1 MKPTY
6 LLSFLLS
13 VALFIG
19 CTSKNIADHSIE
31 QNFAYEFNVENY
43 DQYYE
48 LDPEGKSFKSSQKI
62 SIINVSEKHT
72 SQINFSL
79 HPKIVIDQIIIR
91 NLSGKEIP
99 IRQWNKIGVRRTTRI
114 WADTSLNEF
123 PVYQIQTSESFAP
136 GQQLFFEIDY
146 HLDAGFIIDYPEKM
160 YELTVSPKVS
170 YAVGP
175 FTGHNP
181 WFGRNLIAPFTI
193 TIKHSKNHYTCAPG
207 NLITSKQENQF
218 VIDIYECKYPN
229 IPTFSCAEYKKIS
242 RQSDTFRLEYYLY
255 PDQQV
260 TEEMMDTTFRVIDLY
275 SKTFGDNGTR
285 EYRFGTV
292 GKAKSWKMG
301 GENKG
306 NAIFL
311 TDSATRIYTNWLL
324 NWTAN
329 LFTGG
334 LSGKETNFF
343 FFSHE
348 LYHNWNLFYVQW
360 SGKLYEWFGEGG
372 ANFISAWAAEKVIST
387 EAGAHAR
394 KFFIKKFIKHK
405 GYEAGQP
412 LESVRKTGTAERT
425 LMYYYGAI
433 VWEQLRRKLGDE
445 AFFTGLREFYREQGF
460 KQATYA
466 DLLVSLQARADIDV
480 KKFLSQWTTENAKI
494 KLTIGDVSIQKLG
507 TGFRTNVEIE
517 IDSEKDY
524 DIVTAI
530 GYKTSQQENLTILPI
545 NITQNGKY
553 IHILDTQ
560 QKPTYIQI
568 DPYYSVPRINL
579 SNCEWKG

>member
-1 MKPTY
+1 MRPTY
-6 LLSFLLS
+6 LLSFLPL
-13 VALFIG
+13 VALLVG
-19 CTSKNIADHSIE
+19 CTSRNIADHSIE

-48 LDPEGKSFKSSQKI
+48 LDPEGRSFKSSQKI

-79 HPKIVIDQIIIR
+79 HPKLAIDQIIIR

-99 IRQWNKIGVRRTTRI
+99 IKRWNEIGIRRTSRI

-136 GQQLFFEIDY
+136 RQQLFFEIDC
-146 HLDAGFIIDYPEKM
+146 HLDVGFIRDYPEKM
-160 YELTVSPKVS
+160 YELTVSPKAS

-181 WFGRNLIAPFTI
+181 IFGRNISAPFTI
-193 TIKHSKNHYTCAPG
+193 TIKHSKDLYTCAPG

-229 IPTFSCAEYKKIS
+229 IPTFSCGRYKKIA
-242 RQSDTFRLEYYLY
+242 RESDTFRLEYYLY
-255 PDQQV
+255 SDQQV
-260 TEEMMDTTFRVIDLY
+260 KEEMIDFTFRVIDLY

-292 GKAKSWKMG
+292 GKAKSWNLG

-311 TDSATRIYTNWLL
+311 TDYATRLYTSWLL
-324 NWTAN
+324 NWAAN

-334 LSGKETNFF
+334 LSGKEVNFL

-348 LYHNWNLFYVQW
+348 LYHNWNLFYVHW

-372 ANFISAWAAEKVIST
+372 ANFI
-387 EAGAHAR
+387 
-394 KFFIKKFIKHK
+394 
-405 GYEAGQP
+405 
-412 LESVRKTGTAERT
+412 
-425 LMYYYGAI
+425 
-433 VWEQLRRKLGDE
+433 
-445 AFFTGLREFYREQGF
+445 
-460 KQATYA
+460 
-466 DLLVSLQARADIDV
+466 
-480 KKFLSQWTTENAKI
+480 
-494 KLTIGDVSIQKLG
+494 
-507 TGFRTNVEIE
+507 
-517 IDSEKDY
+517 
-524 DIVTAI
+524 
-530 GYKTSQQENLTILPI
+530 
-545 NITQNGKY
+545 
-553 IHILDTQ
+553 
-560 QKPTYIQI
+560 
-568 DPYYSVPRINL
+568 
-579 SNCEWKG
+579 